1 MGEVVTVVDE
11 SVQELKGEIP
21 THVAIIM
28 DGNGRWAKLK
38 GRPRIFGHKAG
49 MESVRNVVKTAGE
62 LGVKILTLY
71 AFSKENWS
79 RPRSEVL
86 ALMSLLRKYTK
97 LEKEELKKQGIK
109 VQAIGRTMELFPK
122 AREALE
128 ETIKYTASGKKML
141 LNLAISYS
149 GRVEIIDAVREI
161 ARDAKHGLVQPDDI
175 DEDKFARYLYTK
187 DLPDPDLLIRT
198 SGEMRISNFLLYQMA
213 YTEIYVTDVLWP
225 DFRRDDL
232 FRAIA
237 AYQRR
242 ERRFGQV
249 IAD

>member
-1 MGEVVTVVDE
+1 
-11 SVQELKGEIP
+11 
-21 THVAIIM
+21 M

-38 GRPRIFGHKAG
+38 GKPRIFGHRAG
-49 MESVRNVVKTAGE
+49 MESVRDVVEAAGE
-62 LGVKILTLY
+62 LGVKVLTLY

-86 ALMSLLRKYTK
+86 SLMSLLRKYTM
-97 LEKEELKKQGIK
+97 LEKEELKEKGIR
-109 VQAIGRTMELFPK
+109 VRAIGRVMELYPK

-128 ETIKYTASGKKML
+128 EAILYTASGEKMI

-149 GRVEIIDAVREI
+149 GRVEIIDAVRAI
-161 ARDAKHGLVQPDDI
+161 AKDAKNGQIRPEDI
-175 DEDKFARYLYTK
+175 DETVFSEYLYTK
-187 DLPDPDLLIRT
+187 DIPDPDLLIRT

-232 FRAIA
+232 YQAIA
-237 AYQRR
+237 AYQCR
-242 ERRFGQV
+242 ERRFGRV
-249 IAD
+249 VTN